1 MIADDE
7 PWLAN
12 TLDVSPPDAIGD
24 EKWKRKRT
32 KYFFPKYTYGK
43 DENGKNQTPKRGDC
57 TAEPLPPGVVC
68 KRCKGAQK
76 LVTEQCNNIPAWIY
90 QPDGTCL
97 ASTDT

>member
-24 EKWKRKRT
+24 EKWKRTRT

-43 DENGKNQTPKRGDC
+43 DENGKKSN
-57 TAEPLPPGVVC
+57 AE
-68 KRCKGAQK
+68 
-76 LVTEQCNNIPAWIY
+76 AW
-90 QPDGTCL
+90 
-97 ASTDT
+97 